1 MEKSAGELRSNTTE
15 QTISS
20 GLLLLWGCRKRIKRL
35 MKTVGR
41 LPRRTPIPE
50 HQIVEAFHR
59 TALQLAAILLLILF
73 SDIAPSRATEKN
85 IWEEFSGEKALAH
98 VQRLVDLG
106 PHPGGSD
113 ASGKARDYIEQQLRD
128 SGWQV
133 TRQAFTDDTPRG
145 KIHFVNLIARFSSDA
160 NQASPS
166 FLLCSH
172 YDTKLFD
179 TIRFVGADDGGS
191 STGLLLE
198 LARVLG
204 QHASVARNVE
214 LVFFDGEEAYENF
227 SDTDGL
233 YGSRYF
239 ARKLQSEGAKRFRG
253 GILFDMV
260 GDRSLGITLPADSPA
275 AMARDV
281 FAAAEALKLRKYFS
295 YLDRDLIDDHAPL
308 NAIGIPTIDII
319 DFDYPWW
326 HTADDTMDKISAQ
339 SLQIVGSVALYYLA
353 EFGLKR

>member
-1 MEKSAGELRSNTTE
+1 VNLILQYSITPLLLVASIVIMCAE
-15 QTISS
+15 SS
-20 GLLLLWGCRKRIKRL
+20 GAA
-35 MKTVGR
+35 
-41 LPRRTPIPE
+41 
-50 HQIVEAFHR
+50 EA
-59 TALQLAAILLLILF
+59 
-73 SDIAPSRATEKN
+73 K
-85 IWEEFSGEKALAH
+85 IWEQFSGEKALAH

-106 PHPGGSD
+106 PHPAGSD
-113 ASGKARDYIEQQLRD
+113 AIEKARDYIEEQLRH

-145 KIHFVNLIARFSSDA
+145 TIHFVNLVARFPGDA
-160 NQASPS
+160 KGASPS
-166 FLLCSH
+166 FLFCSH

-179 TIRFVGADDGGS
+179 TIRFVGANDGGS
-191 STGLLLE
+191 STGLVLE

-204 QHASVARNVE
+204 QHPSVARNVE
-214 LVFFDGEEAYENF
+214 LVFFDGEEAIENF
-227 SDTDGL
+227 SETDGL

-239 ARKLQSEGAKRFRG
+239 ARELQSNGAKQPARNATQSVAGGFHR

-260 GDRSLGITLPADSPA
+260 GDRSLGITFPTDSPA

-281 FAAAEALKLRKYFS
+281 FAAAEALHLRKYFS
-295 YLDRDLIDDHAPL
+295 YLDRNLIDDHVPL
-308 NAIGIPTIDII
+308 NTIGIPMIDII

-353 EFGLKR
+353 DFGLK

>member
-1 MEKSAGELRSNTTE
+1 MNLRAALLHHSINPSLVVVLASVTGLN
-15 QTISS
+15 SPRAS
-20 GLLLLWGCRKRIKRL
+20 GVR
-35 MKTVGR
+35 
-41 LPRRTPIPE
+41 
-50 HQIVEAFHR
+50 
-59 TALQLAAILLLILF
+59 
-73 SDIAPSRATEKN
+73 

-106 PHPGGSD
+106 PHPAGSE
-113 ASGKARDYIEQQLRD
+113 AIQKARDYIEEQLRD

-145 KIHFVNLIARFSSDA
+145 KIHFVNLIARFSGDA
-160 NQASPS
+160 NATTPS

-179 TIRFVGADDGGS
+179 AIRFDGANDGGS

-204 QHASVARNVE
+204 QHPSVARNLE

-227 SDTDGL
+227 SQTDGL

-239 ARKLQSEGAKRFRG
+239 AKQLQSESAKQFRG

-275 AMARDV
+275 TMARDV

-353 EFGLKR
+353 EFGLKQ

>member
-1 MEKSAGELRSNTTE
+1 MNSRQTLLRYSITP
-15 QTISS
+15 
-20 GLLLLWGCRKRIKRL
+20 LLLLG
-35 MKTVGR
+35 
-41 LPRRTPIPE
+41 
-50 HQIVEAFHR
+50 
-59 TALQLAAILLLILF
+59 LAWILF
-73 SDIAPSRATEKN
+73 AQQSCAAEAK

-106 PHPGGSD
+106 PHPAGSV
-113 ASGKARDYIEQQLRD
+113 AIEKARNYIEAQLRH

-133 TRQAFTDDTPRG
+133 TRQSFTDDTPRG
-145 KIHFVNLIARFSSDA
+145 KTHFVNLIARFAGDA
-160 NQASPS
+160 SPASPS
-166 FLLCSH
+166 LLLCSH

-179 TIRFVGADDGGS
+179 TIRFVGANDGGS

-204 QHASVARNVE
+204 QQPSLARKVE
-214 LVFFDGEEAYENF
+214 LAFFDGEEVYENF

-239 ARKLQSEGAKRFRG
+239 ASRLQGEGAKQFRG

-260 GDRSLGITLPADSPA
+260 GDHSLGITLPPDSPSA
-275 AMARDV
+275 IAHDV
-281 FAAAEALKLRKYFS
+281 FAAAEALKVRKYFS
-295 YLDRDLIDDHAPL
+295 YLDRNLVDDHAPL
-308 NAIGIPTIDII
+308 NAIGIPTIDLI
-319 DFDYPWW
+319 DFDYPSW

-353 EFGLKR
+353 EMALK